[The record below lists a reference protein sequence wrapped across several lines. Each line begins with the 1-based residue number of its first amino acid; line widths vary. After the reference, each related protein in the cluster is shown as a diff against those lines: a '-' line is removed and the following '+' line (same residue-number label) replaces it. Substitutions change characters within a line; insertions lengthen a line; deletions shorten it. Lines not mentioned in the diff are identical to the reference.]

1 MPLQV
6 FLLTCILFFE
16 LLTNLF
22 SKGNSYPVVSIG
34 KFPSQLYITTQ
45 TRRAISSRRLFQRL
59 NPSRVVLRTNTC
71 RAKNLVTHPR
81 RVVRANHS
89 EDIVRPS
96 EVHSTLEVRQ
106 REVLFTPEV
115 KDYAT
120 PVVCKNSLTDF
131 KSESNP
137 TLVVSKCNDVISYK
151 FKAVKFMIE

>member
-1 MPLQV
+1 M
-6 FLLTCILFFE
+6 
-16 LLTNLF
+16 NLF
-22 SKGNSYPVVSIG
+22 SKGNSSSVDSIG
-34 KFPSQLYITTQ
+34 KFLNQLYVTTQ
-45 TRRAISSRRLFQRL
+45 LKRAISSRRLFQRL

-106 REVLFTPEV
+106 REVLVTSKV
-115 KDYAT
+115 RDYAT

-131 KSESNP
+131 SSRSNL
-137 TLVVSKCNDVISYK
+137 TLVVNKCSDVIPCK
-151 FKAVKFMIE
+151 FKAVKFMIK